1 MVPTRGKT
9 TFVFNQKGNRFHY
22 LVITCNG
29 KESEKEYM
37 YMYITE
43 SLCCTPES
51 NIHCKSTTLQLKE
64 RKEGRKEEGRKEGR
78 KERNRWRNRNAHHC
92 CWVQKTYPGPLS
104 FLHRNPR
111 IQNRT
116 HERAHKSL
124 KENTVQLCRHSYG

>member
-78 KERNRWRNRNAHHC
+78 KEGKKQVEKQECSPLLLGAKDIPRTTQLPP
-92 CWVQKTYPGPLS
+92 QKS
-104 FLHRNPR
+104 KNPK
-111 IQNRT
+111 QD
-116 HERAHKSL
+116 A
-124 KENTVQLCRHSYG
+124 